1 VLIMNDKKRH
11 ALITGASRGI
21 GAAIALELAKAG
33 HSISVNYNSHSNDAE
48 RVVKDLLNIG
58 VDAKAVKGNVSD
70 KKSVQE
76 MINNATDSLG
86 PVDILVNNAGIISD
100 NLIMRM
106 KDEEFDKV
114 IDTNLKGTY
123 YCTKECIPSMVK
135 QRWGR
140 VINITSVVGIRGNIG
155 QTNYSASKAAIHGFT
170 YSLAKEV
177 ATRGVTVN
185 AIAPGYIK
193 TATVDVLSDKL
204 KDHIMTWI
212 PMKRFG
218 TPDEI
223 SGMVAFMASERARYM
238 TGELVKIDGGMA
250 I

>member
-1 VLIMNDKKRH
+1 MTEQKRH

-21 GAAIALELAKAG
+21 GAAIALELAKNG
-33 HSISVNYNSHSNDAE
+33 HSISVNYNSHPDDAE
-48 RVVKDLLNIG
+48 KVVKELLSIG
-58 VDAKAVKGNVSD
+58 VKAKAIQGNVSD

-76 MINNATDSLG
+76 MVKNATDSLG
-86 PVDILVNNAGIISD
+86 PIDILVNNAGIISD
-100 NLIMRM
+100 NLLMRM
-106 KDEEFDKV
+106 KDEEFEKV
-114 IDTNLKGTY
+114 LDTNLKGTY
-123 YCTKECIPSMVK
+123 YCSKECIPSMVK

-140 VINITSVVGIRGNIG
+140 IINITSVVGIRGNIG
-155 QTNYSASKAAIHGFT
+155 QTNYSASKAAIHAFT
-170 YSLAKEV
+170 YSLAKEL

-185 AIAPGYIK
+185 AIAPGYIT

-223 SGMVAFMASERARYM
+223 SGMAAFMASERAKYM
-238 TGELVKIDGGMA
+238 TGEVVKIDGGMA

>member
-1 VLIMNDKKRH
+1 MNHKKRH

-33 HSISVNYNSHSNDAE
+33 HSVSVNYNSHSDDAE

-58 VDAKAVKGNVSD
+58 VEAKAVKGNVSD

-76 MINNATDSLG
+76 MIKNATDSLG

-212 PMKRFG
+212 HMKRFG

-223 SGMVAFMASERARYM
+223 SGMVAFIASDRARYM

>member
-1 VLIMNDKKRH
+1 MNDKKRH

-33 HSISVNYNSHSNDAE
+33 HSVSVNYNSHSDDAE

-58 VDAKAVKGNVSD
+58 VEAKAVKGNVSD
-70 KKSVQE
+70 KNSVQE
-76 MINNATDSLG
+76 MIKNATDSLG

>member
-1 VLIMNDKKRH
+1 MNDKKRH

-33 HSISVNYNSHSNDAE
+33 HSVSVNYNSHSDDAE

-58 VDAKAVKGNVSD
+58 VEAKAVKGNVSD

-76 MINNATDSLG
+76 MIKNATDSLG

-223 SGMVAFMASERARYM
+223 SGMVAFMASDRARYM

>member
-1 VLIMNDKKRH
+1 MNHKKRH

-33 HSISVNYNSHSNDAE
+33 HSVSVNYNSHSDDAE

-58 VDAKAVKGNVSD
+58 VEAKAVKGNVSD

-76 MINNATDSLG
+76 MIKNATDSLG

-155 QTNYSASKAAIHGFT
+155 QTNYSASKAAIHVFT

-223 SGMVAFMASERARYM
+223 SGMVAFIASDRARYM

>member
-1 VLIMNDKKRH
+1 MNDKKRH

-33 HSISVNYNSHSNDAE
+33 HSVSVNYNSHSDDAE

-58 VDAKAVKGNVSD
+58 VEAKAVKGNVSD

-76 MINNATDSLG
+76 MIKNATDSLG

-193 TATVDVLSDKL
+193 TATVDVLSDKI

-223 SGMVAFMASERARYM
+223 SGMVAFIASDRARYM

>member
-1 VLIMNDKKRH
+1 MNDKQRH

-33 HSISVNYNSHSNDAE
+33 HSVSVNNNSHSDDAE

-58 VDAKAVKGNVSD
+58 VEAKAVKGNVSD

-76 MINNATDSLG
+76 MIKNATDSLG

>member
-1 VLIMNDKKRH
+1 MNDKKRH

-76 MINNATDSLG
+76 MINNATNSLG

>member
-1 VLIMNDKKRH
+1 MNDKKRH

-33 HSISVNYNSHSNDAE
+33 HSVSVNYNSHSDDAE

-58 VDAKAVKGNVSD
+58 GDAKAVKGNVSD

-76 MINNATDSLG
+76 MIKNATDSLG

-185 AIAPGYIK
+185 AIALGYIK

-223 SGMVAFMASERARYM
+223 SGMVAFIASDRARYM

>member
-1 VLIMNDKKRH
+1 MNDKKRH

-21 GAAIALELAKAG
+21 GASIALELAKAG
-33 HSISVNYNSHSNDAE
+33 HSISVNYNSHSEDAE

-58 VDAKAVKGNVSD
+58 VEAKAVKGNVSD

-76 MINNATDSLG
+76 MIKNATDSLG

-193 TATVDVLSDKL
+193 TATVDILSDKL

-223 SGMVAFMASERARYM
+223 SGMVAFMSSERARYM

>member
-1 VLIMNDKKRH
+1 MNDKKRH

-33 HSISVNYNSHSNDAE
+33 HSISVNYNSHSEDAE

-76 MINNATDSLG
+76 MIKNATDSLG

>member
-1 VLIMNDKKRH
+1 MNDKKRH

-33 HSISVNYNSHSNDAE
+33 HSVSVNYNSHSDDAD

-58 VDAKAVKGNVSD
+58 VEAKAVKGNVSD

-76 MINNATDSLG
+76 MIKNATDSLG

>member
-1 VLIMNDKKRH
+1 MNDKKRH

-33 HSISVNYNSHSNDAE
+33 HSVSVNYNSHSDDAE

-58 VDAKAVKGNVSD
+58 VEAKAVKGNVSD

-76 MINNATDSLG
+76 MIKNATDSLG

>member
-1 VLIMNDKKRH
+1 MLIMDDKKRH

-223 SGMVAFMASERARYM
+223 SGMVAFMASDRARYM

>member
-1 VLIMNDKKRH
+1 MNDKKRH

-33 HSISVNYNSHSNDAE
+33 HSVSVNYNSHSDDAE

-58 VDAKAVKGNVSD
+58 VEAKAVKGNVSD

-76 MINNATDSLG
+76 MIKNAADSLG

>member
-1 VLIMNDKKRH
+1 MNDKKRH

-21 GAAIALELAKAG
+21 GAAIALELAKVG
-33 HSISVNYNSHSNDAE
+33 HSVSVNYNSHSDDAE

-76 MINNATDSLG
+76 MIKNATDSLG

>member
-1 VLIMNDKKRH
+1 MNHKKRH

-33 HSISVNYNSHSNDAE
+33 HSVSVNYNSHSDDAE

-58 VDAKAVKGNVSD
+58 VEAKAVKGNVSD

-76 MINNATDSLG
+76 MIKNAADSLG
-86 PVDILVNNAGIISD
+86 PVDIIVTNAGIISD

-140 VINITSVVGIRGNIG
+140 VINITSVVCIRGNIG

-223 SGMVAFMASERARYM
+223 SGMVAFMASDRARYM

>member
-1 VLIMNDKKRH
+1 MKLDQFLKWQGMVATGGEAKLLIH
-11 ALITGASRGI
+11 
-21 GAAIALELAKAG
+21 
-33 HSISVNYNSHSNDAE
+33 
-48 RVVKDLLNIG
+48 
-58 VDAKAVKGNVSD
+58 KGNVSD

-76 MINNATDSLG
+76 MIKNATDSLG

-155 QTNYSASKAAIHGFT
+155 QTNYSASKAAIHGFP

>member
-1 VLIMNDKKRH
+1 M
-11 ALITGASRGI
+11 
-21 GAAIALELAKAG
+21 
-33 HSISVNYNSHSNDAE
+33 
-48 RVVKDLLNIG
+48 
-58 VDAKAVKGNVSD
+58 
-70 KKSVQE
+70 
-76 MINNATDSLG
+76 
-86 PVDILVNNAGIISD
+86 NNAGIISD

-193 TATVDVLSDKL
+193 TATVDILSDKL

>member
-1 VLIMNDKKRH
+1 MNDKKRH

>member
-1 VLIMNDKKRH
+1 MNDKKRH

-33 HSISVNYNSHSNDAE
+33 HSVSVNYNSHSDDAE

-76 MINNATDSLG
+76 MIKNATDSLG

-223 SGMVAFMASERARYM
+223 SGMVAFMASDRARYM

>member
-1 VLIMNDKKRH
+1 MNDKKRH

-33 HSISVNYNSHSNDAE
+33 HSVSVNYNSHSDDAE

-58 VDAKAVKGNVSD
+58 VEAKAVKGNVSD

-76 MINNATDSLG
+76 MIKNATDSLG

-212 PMKRFG
+212 HMKRFG

-223 SGMVAFMASERARYM
+223 SGMVAFIASDRARYM

>member
-1 VLIMNDKKRH
+1 MNDKKRH

-114 IDTNLKGTY
+114 IIQIEKENGKTLAGEEKMKNEEQIIMNESRASSDPLVQEYVDLFDATIEE
-123 YCTKECIPSMVK
+123 TK
-135 QRWGR
+135 
-140 VINITSVVGIRGNIG
+140 
-155 QTNYSASKAAIHGFT
+155 
-170 YSLAKEV
+170 
-177 ATRGVTVN
+177 
-185 AIAPGYIK
+185 
-193 TATVDVLSDKL
+193 
-204 KDHIMTWI
+204 
-212 PMKRFG
+212 
-218 TPDEI
+218 
-223 SGMVAFMASERARYM
+223 
-238 TGELVKIDGGMA
+238 
-250 I
+250 

>member
-1 VLIMNDKKRH
+1 MNHKKRH

-33 HSISVNYNSHSNDAE
+33 HSVSVNYNSHSDDAE

-76 MINNATDSLG
+76 MIKNATDSLG

-223 SGMVAFMASERARYM
+223 SGMVAFMASDRARYM

>member
-1 VLIMNDKKRH
+1 MIDKKRH

-33 HSISVNYNSHSNDAE
+33 HSVSVNYNSHSDDAE

-58 VDAKAVKGNVSD
+58 VEAKAVKGNVSD

-76 MINNATDSLG
+76 MIKNATDSLG

-223 SGMVAFMASERARYM
+223 SGMVAFMASDRARYM